1 MQTQAIKL
9 VENNPALWKLMNES
23 RGVTLTQEDHK
34 DLHKYFEAKCSMSI
48 FEYEYYFLAGQ
59 MMTFSYGT
67 MLAQL
72 KKEIL
77 EEKAETSTHLIELL
91 TYIRSVSRKGSVPPH
106 GTQLEKLHKTNQI
119 YVVKRISPGG
129 CGVWGFLFP
138 RLLLPDTI
146 KFFYSDFPPI
156 VYYPQ
161 SPLRIF
167 GTSDEL
173 LFTDFW
179 YSHVTEKRISEGRK
193 QYAKK
198 TGYYMGAKYILGIG
212 GEMGD

>member
-1 MQTQAIKL
+1 M
-9 VENNPALWKLMNES
+9 
-23 RGVTLTQEDHK
+23 
-34 DLHKYFEAKCSMSI
+34 
-48 FEYEYYFLAGQ
+48 
-59 MMTFSYGT
+59 
-67 MLAQL
+67 
-72 KKEIL
+72 
-77 EEKAETSTHLIELL
+77 
-91 TYIRSVSRKGSVPPH
+91 
-106 GTQLEKLHKTNQI
+106 
-119 YVVKRISPGG
+119 
-129 CGVWGFLFP
+129 
-138 RLLLPDTI
+138 LLPDTI

-198 TGYYMGAKYILGIG
+198 TGYYMGAKYTLGVG
-212 GEMGD
+212 REMGDKVFE